1 MHKLK
6 LLISAINSAESAS
19 EVIYLILQTDSSEKK
34 EADILIDK
42 KDYERLIDKIEILKN
57 AIDDI
62 KRVFN

>member
-1 MHKLK
+1 MYKLK